1 MFFISDSSQK
11 NLLNE
16 FIFKNKLEK
25 NVILMRNYPTHYWIP
40 FVKSIKK
47 KILLATS
54 MNEPLGRNL
63 VEAVLNKIF
72 VIANDSGG
80 IEKLSIKYGILT
92 KTQYR
97 K

>member
-1 MFFISDSSQK
+1 
-11 NLLNE
+11 
-16 FIFKNKLEK
+16 
-25 NVILMRNYPTHYWIP
+25 MRNYPTHYWIP
-40 FVKSIKK
+40 FVKSIK

-80 IEKLSIKYGILT
+80 HRKLSIKNMEF
-92 KTQYR
+92 
-97 K
+97 